1 MNTQSD
7 APWKGQL
14 PLHFCFLLATNFF
27 KWAGRQ
33 LWENASKNY
42 SHLFFILK
50 FKLQK
55 VLGEGGKERL
65 SWMGM
70 CVYIYIYIH
79 VHHLCCLW
87 WWYSHSATE
96 NAFLHALSCFLLY
109 LNLPHSIPSIQWPA
123 KFCLKRYLFFYS
135 TNSVRHGRC
144 LKISGTSAFREPTPA
159 TTTTQTSK
167 KGLLRTQ
174 KQVWA
179 SVQCLALPTCIF
191 YFCILEACLCSVLL
205 LFLAFLLVYHK

>member
-70 CVYIYIYIH
+70 CIYIYIYTH

-109 LNLPHSIPSIQWPA
+109 LNLPHSIPSIQWFKAAQYNDQPN
-123 KFCLKRYLFFYS
+123 FVWNVIYFF
-135 TNSVRHGRC
+135 
-144 LKISGTSAFREPTPA
+144 IPPTPSGMA
-159 TTTTQTSK
+159 DASRSVGLLHFESQLLLRLPPKLPK
-167 KGLLRTQ
+167 KGCSERRS
-174 KQVWA
+174 KCEQVCN
-179 SVQCLALPTCIF
+179 V
-191 YFCILEACLCSVLL
+191 
-205 LFLAFLLVYHK
+205 